1 MTERKYSWTNFYLNS
16 ETVIVN
22 IPEIKLKLSLTQQ
35 TNIITIP

>member
-1 MTERKYSWTNFYLNS
+1 MTERKYSWPNFDLNS

-22 IPEIKLKLSLTQQ
+22 IPGIKLKLSLTQQ